1 MFIYLSTHSATRFF
15 CATHTQHSAAH
26 ICILCIAKS
35 SQQQNN
41 RKRITVCISFHKFC
55 DSNFRCCCCW
65 FRLHFTC
72 YGNRLKR
79 RMSIIVNGFEC
90 ATRQF
95 FIHSSPFPFFVCLSE
110 RFFQNDDWNWSGF
123 CLCTLPLPPLLLL
136 LFCRCR
142 LLVLLLLFCVLKFL
156 PPLFFA
162 VIETT
167 IYYLWYF

>member
-1 MFIYLSTHSATRFF
+1 MFIYLSTHSTTRFF
-15 CATHTQHSAAH
+15 TAH
-26 ICILCIAKS
+26 IFAFCAEKS
-35 SQQQNN
+35 SQQQN
-41 RKRITVCISFHKFC
+41 KTVNVIQCVFLFTSSVIPMF
-55 DSNFRCCCCW
+55 CCCCCWWW

-95 FIHSSPFPFFVCLSE
+95 FIHSSPFPFPFFVCARASDSFRMTIE
-110 RFFQNDDWNWSGF
+110 IEVVFVCVR
-123 CLCTLPLPPLLLL
+123 CTLPLPPLLLL

-156 PPLFFA
+156 PLLFFA